1 MSLVN
6 VFATSR
12 RVVVLTDTSLY
23 DGTGRILGFEQ
34 KTFGISS
41 WTGALTFRGNAWG
54 ICAGLEL
61 AERYGSFD
69 EFMTRSPSEFERN
82 HKAVL
87 ADGLLSGQTL
97 IEIHVAGWSER
108 EDRARAFVLRSPGA
122 PGDEAPPYT
131 WVEIDGAWHDDFD
144 LMALCRLHRQ
154 GAEPDVDWTPETFE
168 AITHGIPLAEEQRR
182 RGAAAWTKFAGMHVI
197 GGELWLTV
205 VDRDGARLGA
215 IHEWPDVAGEPIQP
229 APFDESRWPG
239 AVPCGI
245 SWSYEKFIA
254 AVKAGAINVDT
265 FEVDHRKLTLL
276 ERAHA
281 PAGSMSRQQR
291 RAAQAQAKKAHAHV
305 R

>member
-23 DGTGRILGFEQ
+23 DATGRILGFEQ

-69 EFMTRSPSEFERN
+69 EFMARSPSAFERD
-82 HKAVL
+82 HKAAL
-87 ADGLLSGQTL
+87 AGGLLSGQTL

-122 PGDEAPPYT
+122 LGDEAPPYT
-131 WVEIDGAWHDDFD
+131 WVEIEGAWHDDFD
-144 LMALCRLHRQ
+144 LMALSRLHRQ
-154 GAEPDVDWTPETFE
+154 GAEPEVDWTPETFE

-182 RGAAAWTKFAGMHVI
+182 KGAAAWTEFAGRHVI

-205 VDRDGARLGA
+205 VDRDGARLGV
-215 IHEWPDVAGEPIQP
+215 IYEWPDVAGEPIQP
-229 APFDESRWPG
+229 APFDESLWPE
-239 AVPCGI
+239 AVPLGLP
-245 SWSYEKFIA
+245 WSYAMFLDALKS
-254 AVKAGAINVDT
+254 GALDNET
-265 FEVDHRKLTLL
+265 FEMNDEKMAALQRAYAPAVNMTRKQRRTAQTQA
-276 ERAHA
+276 RKVHAHA
-281 PAGSMSRQQR
+281 R
-291 RAAQAQAKKAHAHV
+291 
-305 R
+305 